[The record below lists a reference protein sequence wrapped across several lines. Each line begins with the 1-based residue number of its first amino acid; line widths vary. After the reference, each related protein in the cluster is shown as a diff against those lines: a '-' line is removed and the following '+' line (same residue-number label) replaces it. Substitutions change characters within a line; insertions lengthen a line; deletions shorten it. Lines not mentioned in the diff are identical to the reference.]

1 MRHRTDGKPPLI
13 VAAAAMG
20 LIFAPD
26 VIDAGR
32 TPRARRN
39 APWGGAMEAMVDE
52 GGVLESLDIGQGVR
66 DRPLIGGFVRGEPA
80 RVSARGFKG
89 SDQAKRSTRRGGN
102 PAVTRYARKL
112 AKAGRL

>member
-1 MRHRTDGKPPLI
+1 MRRG
-13 VAAAAMG
+13 
-20 LIFAPD
+20 
-26 VIDAGR
+26 AGR
-32 TPRARRN
+32 WKPWSTRAVC
-39 APWGGAMEAMVDE
+39 W
-52 GGVLESLDIGQGVR
+52 ESLDIGQGVR

-80 RVSARGFKG
+80 RVGGRGFKG